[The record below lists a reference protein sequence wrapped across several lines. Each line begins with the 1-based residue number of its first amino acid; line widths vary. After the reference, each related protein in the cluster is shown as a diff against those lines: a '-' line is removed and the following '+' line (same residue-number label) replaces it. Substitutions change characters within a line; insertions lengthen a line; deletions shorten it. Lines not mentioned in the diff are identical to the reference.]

1 MKMLLWKGTRGIP
14 SGMRMPQT
22 SDTSAASS
30 KEASFSSTG
39 MSRSRATSLLLLAGG
54 LPTSWVRL
62 GVRKVQTSE
71 FRTVRAKPKGKL

>member
-1 MKMLLWKGTRGIP
+1 MKMLLWKGTRGIR

-39 MSRSRATSLLLLAGG
+39 VSRGRATSLLLAGG

-71 FRTVRAKPKGKL
+71 FRTVRVKPKGKL